1 MGNNNVMANQP
12 VQNNPSGNNKK
23 MILIIAA
30 ILVIAVVSIV
40 LVLVLNK
47 DNSTSN
53 GNSNSQNSSSN
64 TTPVKQEKKDTF
76 QANIY
81 LLTKEENGRYSPIF
95 NNYKPVF
102 KINGEEVKGSIEFA
116 DGKEMLMPGEE
127 AFVTIKLDSSVMIQ
141 EGMNFEMYEA
151 NRKVGTGVI
160 SKEASV
166 TPNTNTNSNSNSN
179 STNKE
184 KVTIGQVNPNT
195 NLSYDEN
202 GAFLMYV
209 EDVFTITGKGTVVTG
224 KISRGTI
231 KVGDEFQVL
240 GLDGEILTAQIAGID
255 MSNKEAQFAKIGDNV
270 GLILKDVQRD
280 QIQRGEAIVAP
291 NTMIATTDFEA
302 DIHVASKSEGGK
314 DISISSG
321 YQAKFAIGGVTT
333 YEGTVST
340 SASIQPGKD
349 GKISVRLNSP
359 VAMEV
364 GMELNIREGGTTV
377 ATGKITKVN

>member
-377 ATGKITKVN
+377 ATGKIMKVN

>member
-1 MGNNNVMANQP
+1 MENNNVMANQP

-53 GNSNSQNSSSN
+53 GNSNSQNSASN

-81 LLTKEENGRYSPIF
+81 LLSKEENGRYSPIF